1 MSSCRES
8 SFRRTGAETRIRAKA
23 DNCWRNASW
32 SKTRPASCGT
42 SIVTVNAAIPFAFLY
57 NSRSSTIL
65 YRLGPFGIPRL
76 LSSPGRDA
84 PVACE
89 VLPVSG
95 DATSRRVHEL
105 GRWLTPVP
113 STEVK
118 DQSAQSGGWGIV
130 HSLPRKHHYS
140 TTVGVWWT
148 RGRRGWKRTTTQ
160 GLIVQS
166 TRSAF
171 LQGCEQRVQGLY
183 AGWAELSM
191 FWSGEGAH
199 LIRGGAADRSVNH

>member
-8 SFRRTGAETRIRAKA
+8 SFRKTGAETRIRAKA

-42 SIVTVNAAIPFAFLY
+42 SIVTVNAAISFAFLY
-57 NSRSSTIL
+57 NSRCSTIL

-105 GRWLTPVP
+105 GRWLTPMP

-118 DQSAQSGGWGIV
+118 DQIRAGRIVGDLAQPPPKNDII
-130 HSLPRKHHYS
+130 LPHLACDGQEGNRADGAPHVCATSSIRRSERLRIPASKAAP
-140 TTVGVWWT
+140 T
-148 RGRRGWKRTTTQ
+148 RVRRLPARRYFSW
-160 GLIVQS
+160 
-166 TRSAF
+166 
-171 LQGCEQRVQGLY
+171 
-183 AGWAELSM
+183 
-191 FWSGEGAH
+191 
-199 LIRGGAADRSVNH
+199 